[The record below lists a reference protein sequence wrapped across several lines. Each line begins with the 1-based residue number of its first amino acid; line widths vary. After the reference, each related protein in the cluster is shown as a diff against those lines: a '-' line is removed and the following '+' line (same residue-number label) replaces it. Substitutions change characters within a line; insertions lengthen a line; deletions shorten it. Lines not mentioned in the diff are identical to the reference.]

1 MYIIQVP
8 TQPSGVTLQAMQSMI
23 RVLVLSIVLNLI
35 MERQLYLVNG
45 TLLLN
50 LVSMLNQDLQV
61 MIHM

>member
-1 MYIIQVP
+1 VYIIQVP